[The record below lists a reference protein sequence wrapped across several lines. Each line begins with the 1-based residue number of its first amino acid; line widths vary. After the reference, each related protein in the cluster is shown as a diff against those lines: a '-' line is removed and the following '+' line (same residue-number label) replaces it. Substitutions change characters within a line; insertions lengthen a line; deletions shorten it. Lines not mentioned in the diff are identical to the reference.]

1 MTTEKNSSS
10 ESLAIITV
18 AQKGKIPLWILVVF
32 FSTVIIALSSF
43 AVTQYQ
49 QQQIQ
54 DVSKEKQTELGSLEQ
69 SILEQD
75 DVINTAW
82 FHTLNPL
89 VKDVKGSVLW
99 SSQKQQGIIKLFDLP
114 TLLDTQLLH
123 LWIYDLN
130 GKNNTPISAAT
141 FKPTSTQVLLAF
153 EADSKVS
160 APLKF
165 ELTLETKGVDGG
177 VPLLLAQP

>member
-1 MTTEKNSSS
+1 MTTENNSSA
-10 ESLAIITV
+10 ESLAN

-32 FSTVIIALSSF
+32 FSTVTIAMSSF

-54 DVSKEKQTELGSLEQ
+54 DLSKKQRTELGSLEQ

-114 TLLDTQLLH
+114 TLLDTRVLH
-123 LWIYDLN
+123 LWIYDLD
-130 GKNNTPISAAT
+130 GKNDEPISAAI

-153 EADSKVS
+153 DADSKVS

-165 ELTLETKGVDGG
+165 ELTLETKGVDGA

>member
-1 MTTEKNSSS
+1 MTTEKTSPTDSS
-10 ESLAIITV
+10 AQT
-18 AQKGKIPLWILVVF
+18 QKGKIPLWILVVF
-32 FSTVIIALSSF
+32 FSTVIIAMSSF

-54 DVSKEKQTELGSLEQ
+54 NLNKKQQTELRSLEQ

-82 FHTLNPL
+82 LHTLNPL
-89 VKDVKGSVLW
+89 VKDTKGSVLW

-114 TLLDTQLLH
+114 TLRDTQVLH
-123 LWIYDLN
+123 LWIYDLD
-130 GKNNTPISAAT
+130 GKSNAPISGAT

-153 EADSKVS
+153 DADSKVS

-165 ELTLETKGVDGG
+165 ELTLETKGVDGA

>member
-1 MTTEKNSSS
+1 MATEKNTSA
-10 ESLAIITV
+10 ESLTETS
-18 AQKGKIPLWILVVF
+18 KGKIPLWILVVF
-32 FSTVIIALSSF
+32 FSTLIIGASSF
-43 AVTQYQ
+43 AITQYQ

-54 DVSKEKQTELGSLEQ
+54 KTSNKQKTKLQALNQSL
-69 SILEQD
+69 LEQD
-75 DVINTAW
+75 DVIDMNW

-89 VKDVKGSVLW
+89 VKDVTGSVLW
-99 SSQKQQGIIKLFDLP
+99 SSQKQQGIIKLFNLP

-123 LWIYDLN
+123 LWIYDLD
-130 GKNNTPISAAT
+130 GKNNAPISAAI

-153 EADSKVS
+153 DADSKVS

-165 ELTLETKGVDGG
+165 ELTLETKGVDGV